1 MDNIRALSIVT
12 RGNGAQRPSRLSGST
27 ASINDGHAL
36 EFDGFNDFRSANL
49 ARRRSSRV
57 SLSIIHSIPLKII

>member
-12 RGNGAQRPSRLSGST
+12 RGNGAQRTNRLSDST
-27 ASINDGHAL
+27 ASANDDYAL
-36 EFDGFNDFRSANL
+36 ELDGFIDFRSANL

-57 SLSIIHSIPLKII
+57 SLSICLLKLI